1 MFIPVLINVNFVG
14 RASAVV
20 VATMVEEEAVV
31 VAAVV
36 VAVAATRAG
45 EARGHGDTK
54 AAGEVVRASSVDHP
68 ATGLVQFSPL
78 TPFC

>member
-1 MFIPVLINVNFVG
+1 MLINVNFVG

-31 VAAVV
+31 VAVV
-36 VAVAATRAG
+36 VAVAAAATRAG